1 MTGLYKFIEVNYMK
15 TLKKNFIIMAVI
27 LSMVTGAAA
36 MPAKTYAKESYYFY
50 GVSEAGDGSMEMYF
64 NENKITLD
72 GSFRKSP
79 SKKKVYDADEK
90 KRTVNLKIAKNCK
103 IINDEAGNLQT
114 IQFKK
119 WVKDNGYKSGDEITF
134 ISAFI
139 KVVNKKIAS
148 ITFSA

>member
-1 MTGLYKFIEVNYMK
+1 MK

-50 GVSEAGDGSMEMYF
+50 GVSEAGDDSMEMYF

-114 IQFKK
+114 I
-119 WVKDNGYKSGDEITF
+119 NGYKSGDEITF